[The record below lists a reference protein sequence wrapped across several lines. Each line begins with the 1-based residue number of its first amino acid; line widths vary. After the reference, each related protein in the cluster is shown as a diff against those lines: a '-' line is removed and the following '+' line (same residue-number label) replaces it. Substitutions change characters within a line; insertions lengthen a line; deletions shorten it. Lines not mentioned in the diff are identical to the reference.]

1 MFRIETSALCLIN
14 SRMDFV
20 LTLNRHTLFATL
32 TAAAIGL
39 FSIGN
44 ASAQTAKGA
53 LLAKQANEI
62 MVTQQDSIV
71 RAEKLHPSANRSYKV
86 AGKRYQPMTKVSSF
100 SQSGNASW
108 YGGKF
113 HGRKTA
119 SGERYDMHAMTA
131 AHRTLPIPSYV
142 KVTNTRNGKS
152 VMVKVNDRGPFHGNR
167 VLDLSK
173 AAASQLGFLS
183 SGTAHV
189 KIETIGRGQ
198 AGAKTVAPVQK
209 APALIAAPAV
219 HTPVQA
225 LTAPATLVAPK
236 EIYVDLKSFGSER
249 DALAYVS
256 QTSNQLALS
265 HFNPNMMVEKRNHEY
280 VVRMGPFSAQE
291 RADEAE
297 NRVRGLAYSAVQ
309 SAI

>member
-131 AHRTLPIPSYV
+131 AHRTLPIPSYA

-152 VMVKVNDRGPFHGNR
+152 VIVRVNDRGPFHGNR
-167 VLDLSK
+167 VMDLSK
-173 AAASQLGFLS
+173 AAAQKLGFINQ
-183 SGTAHV
+183 GTAHV
-189 KIETIGRGQ
+189 KIEQIVPGVKSQQ
-198 AGAKTVAPVQK
+198 A
-209 APALIAAPAV
+209 AAPKAV
-219 HTPVQA
+219 TPN
-225 LTAPATLVAPK
+225 TAPAALSPAQ
-236 EIYVDLKSFGSER
+236 EIYVDLKVFGTER
-249 DALAYVS
+249 DAQAYINR
-256 QTSNQLALS
+256 TTEQLASSLTGPKMS
-265 HFNPNMMVEKRNHEY
+265 VEQRSHEY
-280 VVRMGPFSAQE
+280 VVRMGPFTAQE

-297 NRVRGLAYSAVQ
+297 TRIRSLAYS
-309 SAI
+309 SADSVI

>member
-1 MFRIETSALCLIN
+1 
-14 SRMDFV
+14 MDFV
-20 LTLNRHTLFATL
+20 LTFSHHTLFATL
-32 TAAAIGL
+32 TAVAIGV

-62 MVTQQDSIV
+62 IVTQQDTIV

-119 SGERYDMHAMTA
+119 SGERYNMHAMTA
-131 AHRTLPIPSYV
+131 AHRTLPIPSYA

-152 VMVKVNDRGPFHGNR
+152 VIVRVNDRGPFHGNR
-167 VLDLSK
+167 VMDLSK
-173 AAASQLGFLS
+173 AAAQKLGFINQ
-183 SGTAHV
+183 GTAHV
-189 KIETIGRGQ
+189 KIEQIVPGVKTQQ
-198 AGAKTVAPVQK
+198 A
-209 APALIAAPAV
+209 AAPKAV
-219 HTPVQA
+219 TPKN
-225 LTAPATLVAPK
+225 TAPAAIAALSPVQ
-236 EIYVDLKSFGSER
+236 EIYVDLKAFGTER
-249 DALAYVS
+249 DAQAYINR
-256 QTSNQLALS
+256 TTEQLASSLTS
-265 HFNPNMMVEKRNHEY
+265 PKMAVEKRSHEY
-280 VVRMGPFSAQE
+280 VVRMGPFTAQE

-297 NRVRGLAYSAVQ
+297 TRVRSLAYSSVD